1 MQLTRF
7 TDYSLRVLMYLA
19 YKGETLSTIA
29 EVSTSHAI
37 SESHLTKVVH
47 QLGKLGYVT
56 TLRGKGGGI
65 RLARPPQE
73 INLGEVVRATEESP
87 SIMECLSP
95 GYGEGCRIFNVCRL
109 KHVLRDAESAFF
121 RHLEGYTIADLV
133 PPAPAKPPFALPGDG
148 TLLSGVS

>member
-19 YKGETLSTIA
+19 HKGEALSTIA

-47 QLGKLGYVT
+47 LLGKLGYVT

-73 INLGEVVRATEESP
+73 INLGEVIRATEETP
-87 SIMECLSP
+87 SIMECLAP
-95 GYGEGCRIFNVCRL
+95 GYGEGCRLFHVCRL
-109 KHVLRDAESAFF
+109 KHVLRDAEAAFF
-121 RHLEGYTIADLV
+121 QHLDGYTIADLV
-133 PPAPAKPPFALPGDG
+133 PPATVQLPVARPGGSDVIP
-148 TLLSGVS
+148 TVS

>member
-65 RLARPPQE
+65 RLARPPEE
-73 INLGEVVRATEESP
+73 INLGEVIRHTEETLG
-87 SIMECLSP
+87 IMECLAP
-95 GYGEGCRIFNVCRL
+95 GYGEGCRIFNACRL
-109 KHVLRDAESAFF
+109 KNVLREAEAAFF
-121 RHLEGYTIADLV
+121 RQLDGYTIADLV
-133 PPAPAKPPFALPGDG
+133 PPATVKLQFAVPGTAG
-148 TLLSGVS
+148 AS

>member
-19 YKGETLSTIA
+19 YKGDALSTIA

-47 QLGKLGYVT
+47 HLGKMGYVT

-73 INLGEVVRATEESP
+73 INLGEVIRHTEETTSV
-87 SIMECLSP
+87 MECLSP
-95 GYGEGCRIFNVCRL
+95 GYGEGCRIFNACRL
-109 KHVLRDAESAFF
+109 KHVLREAETAFF
-121 RHLEGYTIADLV
+121 RHLDAYSIADLV
-133 PPAPAKPPFALPGDG
+133 PPSTVKLPFAGSAGIIP
-148 TLLSGVS
+148 TVS

>member
-19 YKGETLSTIA
+19 HKGEALSTIA

-47 QLGKLGYVT
+47 HLGKLGYVAT
-56 TLRGKGGGI
+56 QRGKGGGI
-65 RLARPPQE
+65 RLSRPPQE
-73 INLGEVVRATEESP
+73 INLGEVIRNTEESP

-109 KHVLRDAESAFF
+109 KNVLRDAESAFF
-121 RHLEGYTIADLV
+121 RHLDGYTIADLV
-133 PPAPAKPPFALPGDG
+133 PPATGTPPMASGTFFPAA
-148 TLLSGVS
+148 S

>member
-19 YKGETLSTIA
+19 HKGEALSTIA

-47 QLGKLGYVT
+47 HLGKLGYVT

-65 RLARPPQE
+65 RLARAPQE
-73 INLGEVVRATEESP
+73 INLGEVIRATEESP

-109 KHVLRDAESAFF
+109 KHVLRDAETAFF
-121 RHLEGYTIADLV
+121 RHLDGYTIADLV
-133 PPAPAKPPFALPGDG
+133 PPATVKLPYARPGGGDLIP
-148 TLLSGVS
+148 TVP